1 MIALF
6 VKLEFYSAF
15 LVVRSTDNYDGYTVP
30 PTCHMSGKSST
41 FRIHHFL
48 AHLAFRPCEL

>member
-15 LVVRSTDNYDGYTVP
+15 LVVRSTDNYDGYTVS

-41 FRIHHFL
+41 FRIHH
-48 AHLAFRPCEL
+48 